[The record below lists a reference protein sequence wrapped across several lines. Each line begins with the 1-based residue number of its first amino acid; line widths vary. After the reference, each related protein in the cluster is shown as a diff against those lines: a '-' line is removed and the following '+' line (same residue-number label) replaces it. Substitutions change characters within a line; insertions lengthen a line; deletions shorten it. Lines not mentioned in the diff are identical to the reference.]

1 MSTSHAPAP
10 LPRVPM
16 LALAALVLIS
26 LISVAVVRWSGMS
39 VHTPDAPPVATRL
52 LRFEDRPDGSIA
64 VIDAASGRLLERVQG
79 EQGFLRGSLR
89 ALARER
95 RMRDVGA
102 QPPFELAARADGRLT
117 LMDTATGARLD
128 LESFGPTNAAVF
140 ARMLTLNKNP

>member
-1 MSTSHAPAP
+1 
-10 LPRVPM
+10 M